1 MSIETKKVLEMLA
14 EGKISAEDAERLLD
28 KLSAAGGANAAAPGE
43 QAKTQAN
50 SGSATGAKRPRFLRI
65 QVERPGRGDVNMRV
79 PLSYARYGQLFSV
92 LPPRVAEKLEG
103 YGVRIGAF
111 SRMSDEEFQRLVEE
125 MNIDIE
131 AEHGK
136 KVRIYAE

>member
-1 MSIETKKVLEMLA
+1 MSTETKKVLEMLA

-28 KLSAAGGANAAAPGE
+28 KLSGAGGANAAAHGE
-43 QAKTQAN
+43 QAKTQPN
-50 SGSATGAKRPRFLRI
+50 SGSAGGPKRARFLRI
-65 QVERPGRGDVNMRV
+65 QVERPGRDDVNMRV
-79 PLSYARYGQLFSV
+79 PLSYARCGQLFSV
-92 LPPRVAEKLEG
+92 LPTRVAEKLEG

-136 KVRIYAE
+136 NIRIYAE